1 MSFFSEF
8 FGICDGVKET
18 AVCCPFPHYTSS
30 GIPYLE
36 ANPSA
41 SVNTLDSKN
50 CVFHCMRCGAGYSE
64 LQFIEQYFGCSLI
77 QAKKLL
83 RAFNSHEDVAQWQND
98 TTLTKETKEKALALG
113 YSEEVINL
121 LKLATKPGGEQLI
134 CYPVFMYG
142 HLLDIRIYN
151 PDKKPKIKSRANA
164 PSGLIIPFD
173 TWKDSNKITVICAGE
188 KDMAIARTK
197 GFNAITI
204 TGGEQSL
211 PICPKLFTD
220 KKVVICYDNDD
231 AGITG
236 ANKLATCL
244 YQYTKE
250 IKVCTNFHEI
260 CANKGEDIYDFFTK
274 YDKSKND
281 LIEYFNKTPNFEP
294 SEESKYVSYPVMNL
308 ASATNPKY
316 VNKLVRSNIQVV
328 AVSDQSFLCPSELIL
343 EKYKIS
349 GNNDTMMKGDFKDWQ
364 LSDDNVENIL
374 HMMDSN
380 FKEENI
386 LKNLKTLKRI
396 PNERCVRL
404 KVLKNVTVYK
414 CFVTDMFET
423 TEKDAQPMEFMA
435 YSVGCKLDSGKK
447 YQVTYKLTPHPYKGQ
462 QLTMLITNAV
472 QANDSVSD
480 FALSEETIDKLNY
493 FRYLPGNVERKMDKL
508 TEKVK
513 GIIGYNGNETLIQ
526 TIDLGFNTP
535 LQFNFGNY
543 KNIRGYLDILLVS
556 ESRVG
561 KSSTADALR
570 KTYQLGTITSLAG
583 NAATIPGLVGG
594 SNKTANGYQ
603 TRAGIIPQN
612 HRGLIIFEEFGKSN
626 HTVIT
631 ELTDIRSSNEVRIT
645 RVAGTITLPAMVR
658 MISLTNPKTQPN
670 GAVKS
675 IASYPNGITLITELV
690 NAAEDIARYD
700 LITIIADKGNTN
712 IDPFWQPEEPF
723 PEEAYQARIRWIWSR
738 TPEQIIIDK
747 EVCLYILE
755 VANALNKLYSCHI
768 KIFGTEA
775 WKKLTRLSVAIA
787 GYIVSTDDTYENI
800 IVTKE
805 IVDYAFSFFVRIYD
819 NDTFKLREYVE
830 NERRYTTVDKDSI
843 DALQN
848 FYMKHA
854 SIVRTLEQYAST
866 TKSVLASGS
875 GLNND
880 DLSKALNILSTKY
893 FIRFHGNE
901 IIPTER
907 FRLALAK
914 INRDTDVPELGTLIN
929 DDEDC
934 PF

>member
-1 MSFFSEF
+1 MSFFSEL
-8 FGICDGVKET
+8 FGVIDGVKET
-18 AVCCPFPHYTSS
+18 AVCCPFEHYTSS

-41 SVNTLDSKN
+41 SVNTLDTNN
-50 CVFHCMRCGAGYSE
+50 CVFHCMSCGAGYSE
-64 LQFIEQYFGCSLI
+64 LQFMEQYFGCSLI

-83 RAFNSHEDVAQWQND
+83 KGFSTHEDIEQWSTD
-98 TTLTKETKEKALALG
+98 TILTEETKNKALELG
-113 YSEEVINL
+113 FSEDIIKE
-121 LKLATKPGGEQLI
+121 LKLATKPGGEHLI

-142 HLLDIRIYN
+142 HLLDIRVYN
-151 PDKKPKIKSRANA
+151 PGNKPKVKSRRNA
-164 PSGLIIPFD
+164 PSGLVIPFD

-211 PICPKLFTD
+211 PICPKMFKD
-220 KKVVICYDNDD
+220 RKVVICYDNDD
-231 AGITG
+231 TGKSG
-236 ANKLATCL
+236 ANKLASYL

-260 CANKGEDIYDFFTK
+260 CATKGEDIHDFFIK
-274 YDKSKND
+274 YNKSKND
-281 LIEYFNKTPNFEP
+281 LIECFKNTPNFEP
-294 SEESKYVSYPVMNL
+294 SEENNYISYPIMNL
-308 ASATNPKY
+308 ATATHHKN

-343 EKYKIS
+343 EKYRMS
-349 GNNDTMMKGDFKDWQ
+349 GNNDTMAKGDFKDWQ
-364 LSDDNVENIL
+364 LTEDNVENVL
-374 HMMDSN
+374 HMMDNN

-396 PNERCVRL
+396 PNERCIRL
-404 KVLKNVTVYK
+404 KILKNITIYK

-462 QLTMLITNAV
+462 QLTMLITNAI

-480 FALSEETIDKLNY
+480 FKVSEETIDRLNY
-493 FRYLPGNVERKMDKL
+493 FRYLPGNVERKVFKL
-508 TEKVK
+508 VEKVK
-513 GIIGYNGNETLIQ
+513 GLIGYNGNDILIQ
-526 TIDLGFNTP
+526 TIDFSFNTP

-543 KNIRGYLDILLVS
+543 KDIRGYLDTLLVS

-583 NAATIPGLVGG
+583 NAATVPGLVGG
-594 SNKTANGYQ
+594 SNKTSNGYQ
-603 TRAGIIPQN
+603 TRAGTIPQN

-645 RVAGTITLPAMVR
+645 RVSGTITLPAMVR
-658 MISLTNPKTQPN
+658 MISLTNPKTQNN
-670 GAVKS
+670 GAIKS
-675 IASYPNGITLITELV
+675 IASYPHGIALITELV

-723 PEEAYQARIRWIWSR
+723 PEEAYQTRIRWIWSR

-747 EVCLYILE
+747 EVGLYIMEL
-755 VANALNKLYSCHI
+755 ANSLNKLYSCHI
-768 KIFGTEA
+768 KLFGTEA
-775 WKKLTRLSVAIA
+775 WKKLARLSIAIA

-800 IVTKE
+800 IVTKD
-805 IVDYAFSFFVRIYD
+805 IVDYAYSFFIQLYD
-819 NDTFKLREYVE
+819 NSTFKLREYAE
-830 NERRYTTVDKDSI
+830 NERRYTTIDKDAVAS
-843 DALQN
+843 LQN

-854 SIVRTLEQYAST
+854 SIVRNLEQSASIT
-866 TKSVLASGS
+866 RTVLASGS

-880 DLSKALNILSTKY
+880 DLSKALNVLSTKY

-907 FRLALAK
+907 FRLALAQ
-914 INRDTDVPELGTLIN
+914 INRNTAVPELGTPC

>member
-1 MSFFSEF
+1 MSFLSEF
-8 FGICDGVKET
+8 FGVVEGVKET

-30 GIPYLE
+30 GIAYLE

-41 SVNTLDSKN
+41 SVNTLDPKN
-50 CVFHCMRCGAGYSE
+50 GVFHCMSCGAGYSE
-64 LQFIEQYFGCSLI
+64 LQFIEQYFGCSLV
-77 QAKKLL
+77 QAKKLQ
-83 RAFNSHEDVAQWQND
+83 RAFSSHEDVAQWHKD
-98 TTLTKETKEKALALG
+98 TILSQETKEKALALG
-113 YSEEVINL
+113 YSEEVINQ
-121 LKLATKPGGEQLI
+121 LKLATKPGGEHLI

-151 PDKKPKIKSRANA
+151 PAIKPKVKSRKNA

-173 TWKDSNKITVICAGE
+173 IWKDSSKVTIICAGE
-188 KDMAIARTK
+188 KDMAIARSK
-197 GFNAITI
+197 GLNAIAI

-211 PICPKLFTD
+211 PICPKLFKD
-220 KKVVICYDNDD
+220 RKVVICYDNDD
-231 AGITG
+231 TGKAG
-236 ANKLATCL
+236 AKKLATYL

-260 CANKGEDIYDFFTK
+260 CTEKGEDIHDFFVKYKKTK
-274 YDKSKND
+274 SD
-281 LIEYFNKTPNFEP
+281 LIECFNKTPNFEP
-294 SEESKYVSYPVMNL
+294 SEENNYVSYPTMNL
-308 ASATNPKY
+308 AAATHPKN

-328 AVSDQSFLCPSELIL
+328 AVSDQSFLCPSELLL
-343 EKYKIS
+343 EKYRMS
-349 GNNDTMMKGDFKDWQ
+349 GNNDTMQKGDFKDWQ
-364 LSDDNVENIL
+364 LTEDNVENIL

-386 LKNLKTLKRI
+386 LKNIKTLKRI
-396 PNERCVRL
+396 PNERCIRL
-404 KVLKNVTVYK
+404 KILKSVTVYK

-423 TEKDAQPMEFMA
+423 TEKDIQPMEFMA
-435 YSVGCKLDSGKK
+435 YSIGCKLDSGKK

-472 QANDSVSD
+472 QATDSVSD
-480 FALSEETIDKLNY
+480 FVVTEDIKDKLNY
-493 FRYLPGNVERKMDKL
+493 FRYLPGNVERKIDKL
-508 TEKVK
+508 VEKVK
-513 GIIGYNGNETLIQ
+513 GITGYNGNETLIK
-526 TIDLGFNTP
+526 TIDFGFNTP

-543 KNIRGYLDILLVS
+543 KNIRAYLDILLVS

-583 NAATIPGLVGG
+583 NASTIPGLVGG
-594 SNKTANGYQ
+594 SNKTTNGYQ

-626 HTVIT
+626 HTIIT

-645 RVAGTITLPAMVR
+645 RVSGTITLPAMVR
-658 MISLTNPKTQPN
+658 MLSLTNPKTQPN

-675 IASYPNGITLITELV
+675 IASYPNGIALVTELV

-700 LITIIADKGNTN
+700 LITIISDKGATN
-712 IDPFWQPEEPF
+712 IDPFWKPEEPF
-723 PEEAYQARIRWIWSR
+723 PDEVYQARIRWIWSR
-738 TPEQIIIDK
+738 TPEQIIIEK
-747 EVCLYILE
+747 EVGLYILE
-755 VANALNKLYSCHI
+755 VANALNYNYSCHI

-775 WKKLTRLSVAIA
+775 WKKLTRLAVAIA
-787 GYIVSTDDTYENI
+787 GYIVSTDDSYENI

-805 IVDYAFSFFVRIYD
+805 IVDYAYAFFVELYD
-819 NDTFKLREYVE
+819 NSTFKLKEYAD
-830 NERRYTTVDKDSI
+830 NERKYTTVDKDAI
-843 DALQN
+843 DSLQN

-866 TKSVLASGS
+866 TKSILGSGS
-875 GLNND
+875 GLNSD

-907 FRLALAK
+907 FRLALARIDK
-914 INRDTDVPELGTLIN
+914 DTDVPDLGTLILN
-929 DDEDC
+929 DSSC